1 MDNYRLGEEAKED
14 LIRIYQWGVKR
25 FGMIQ
30 ADRYFDNFFNC
41 FEMIAERPFSFES
54 IDHI

>member
-30 ADRYFDNFFNC
+30 Q
-41 FEMIAERPFSFES
+41 IGISTIFSTALR
-54 IDHI
+54 